1 LGGGVLFAQVPAGAQ
16 AKLQAVGVDE
26 KLGDALPLEREFT
39 THTGLAVKLGDF
51 FPGDGQPVI
60 LTFNYADC
68 PKLCGTQLDGFAK
81 ALEGLD
87 GWVAGDKFRIVSLGI
102 DPTETVERSAEVQA
116 RMQSLYPT
124 MLATDAV
131 STDAAPTDLAKDQAW
146 TFLTGNEVDIQAVAD
161 TAGFR
166 YAFDPVSGQ
175 YSHTAALIY
184 CTPDGRIARY
194 LYGLTFPVK
203 NLRLALAETAAG
215 ELRSTK
221 DRILLFCFSFDPEA
235 NRYVLAAWNITRLI
249 MGAVAL
255 VLGGFVIR
263 LFRRNATRPAKA

>member
-1 LGGGVLFAQVPAGAQ
+1 
-16 AKLQAVGVDE
+16 VGVDE
-26 KLGDALPLEREFT
+26 KLGNPLPLEREFT
-39 THTGLAVKLGDF
+39 TNTGQSVKLSDF

-68 PKLCGTQLDGFAK
+68 VKLCSTQLDGFAK

-87 GWVAGDKFRIVSLGI
+87 GWVAGQKFRIVSLGI
-102 DPTETVERSAEVQA
+102 DPTETVARSAEVQA
-116 RMQSLYPT
+116 RMQSLYPAMVNT
-124 MLATDAV
+124 AATP
-131 STDAAPTDLAKDQAW
+131 SKLAKDQAW
-146 TFLTGNEVDIQAVAD
+146 TFLTGNEADIKAVAD
-161 TAGFR
+161 AAGFR

-194 LYGLTFPVK
+194 LYGLTFPAK

-221 DRILLFCFSFDPEA
+221 DRVLLFCFSFDPEA
-235 NRYVLAAWNITRLI
+235 NRYVLAAWSITRLI

-255 VLGGFVIR
+255 VLGGFLIR
-263 LFRRNATRPAKA
+263 LFRRNAKPTAQVKA